1 MTGNTHS
8 PESSSC
14 TEHRSQEPMDR
25 LSPARR
31 PERRAVMRQSWRD
44 LLFLHWTFDP
54 ALIRP
59 LVPPRLELDLFD
71 GMAYVGLVPFTMTG
85 VRPVGLPAV
94 RGLSN
99 FHETNVSNVR
109 ALRGSRSRGLVLES
123 RRSQHDCSPAGP
135 GALSSSLSSCSDVS
149 GTSRHR
155 PCGPA
160 FLDTLCRSQALARAT
175 SCLVFDPGASH
186 RARPDGGARNS

>member
-1 MTGNTHS
+1 MTGNTH
-8 PESSSC
+8 PAESSSC
-14 TEHRSQEPMDR
+14 TEHKSQEPMDR

-44 LLFLHWTFDP
+44 LLFLHWAFDP

-94 RGLSN
+94 RGCLTSTKLM
-99 FHETNVSNVR
+99 FERTCT
-109 ALRGSRSRGLVLES
+109 LRVEIPGSGS
-123 RRSQHDCSPAGP
+123 
-135 GALSSSLSSCSDVS
+135 
-149 GTSRHR
+149 
-155 PCGPA
+155 
-160 FLDTLCRSQALARAT
+160 
-175 SCLVFDPGASH
+175 
-186 RARPDGGARNS
+186 